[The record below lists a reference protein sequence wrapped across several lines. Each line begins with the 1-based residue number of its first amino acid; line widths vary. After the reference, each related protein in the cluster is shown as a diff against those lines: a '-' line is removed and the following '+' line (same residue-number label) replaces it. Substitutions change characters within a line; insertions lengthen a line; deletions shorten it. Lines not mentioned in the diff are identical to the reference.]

1 MSFAPRLVAIVL
13 LVFVAACAPAARNGA
28 KTPAKSAQSAAS
40 AKSAPAKPG
49 SGKPAPATSAP
60 GKPALPQS
68 APPAAAAPALPEATA
83 TTGAPAGYGGI
94 PWGAP
99 ASSQPGLAQSDASPE
114 SGTTTCLW
122 PQGPKEVAGAPV
134 REAFYEF
141 FKNQFYHVWINFDGM
156 AAYET
161 ALAGLTRTYGP
172 PSQENREKYYHAWT
186 LGDVNIYCAFH
197 PDLNEGDVSFFYQPL
212 YERMKAARQAGTAK
226 TPGRRAKP

>member
-13 LVFVAACAPAARNGA
+13 LVFVAACAPAARNA
-28 KTPAKSAQSAAS
+28 SKTPAKSAQSAAS
-40 AKSAPAKPG
+40 VKSAPAKPG
-49 SGKPAPATSAP
+49 P
-60 GKPALPQS
+60 GKPASAKPAPGAPATPQS
-68 APPAAAAPALPEATA
+68 APPGQAAATTPEAPVP
-83 TTGAPAGYGGI
+83 TGPPTGYGGI

-122 PQGPKEVAGAPV
+122 PQGPKDVAGAPV

-172 PSQENREKYYHAWT
+172 PTQENREKYYHAWAI
-186 LGDVNIYCAFH
+186 GDVNIYCAFH

-212 YERMKAARQAGTAK
+212 YERMKAARHAGGAK
-226 TPGRRAKP
+226 TPARSAKP